1 MNLYDIESFLMIV
14 QKGSFSKAA
23 DALALTQPALSQRIK
38 LLEDEIGYSLF
49 KRQKGARAVEL
60 TDLGRNFVDVA
71 KQMLN
76 LWKTA
81 QAVDQKEQG
90 MLCVSITDS
99 VAVTTLSSVG
109 RQFAKENPD
118 IQISIKT
125 FRSSESPQRVESGE
139 VDLAIVGAVKDV
151 PGSVECVPIYS
162 EPRVFVCAPDA
173 GYPDCVHPSILSAG
187 RELTLLCNLEVVD
200 WQEHWF
206 SNGLSAANT
215 HINVDRLF
223 YTDRDLFEGGTWAVV
238 PMSIANLLH
247 ETIGASIHTIKD
259 GPPPRIVYAM
269 KRFDNESGCVKKFLE
284 NVYRQIQRESYLTQ
298 LYQENQAN

>member
-1 MNLYDIESFLMIV
+1 MNLYDIESFLMVV

-23 DALALTQPALSQRIK
+23 ESLALTQPALSQRIK

-49 KRQKGARAVEL
+49 KRQKGARSIEL

-76 LWKTA
+76 LWKSAQTA
-81 QAVDQKEQG
+81 EQKNQG

-99 VAVTTLSSVG
+99 VAITTLSSVG
-109 RQFAKENPD
+109 RRFANENPN
-118 IQISIKT
+118 IQVSIKT
-125 FRSSESPQRVESGE
+125 FRSSESPQRVETGE

-151 PGSVECVPIYS
+151 PRSVEYIPIYS
-162 EPRVFVCAPDA
+162 EPRVFVCAADA
-173 GYPDCVHPSILSAG
+173 GYPDCVHPSLLSAG

-206 SNGLSAANT
+206 SNGLSTANT

-223 YTDRDLFEGGTWAVV
+223 YTDRDLFEKRMWAVV
-238 PMSIANLLH
+238 PISIANLLH
-247 ETIGASIHTIKD
+247 ETIGASIHAIKD

-269 KRFDNESGCVKKFLE
+269 KRFDNDSSLVERFLE
-284 NVYRQIQRESYLTQ
+284 NICQQIRQEPYLTP
-298 LYQENQAN
+298 LYGKSRTE